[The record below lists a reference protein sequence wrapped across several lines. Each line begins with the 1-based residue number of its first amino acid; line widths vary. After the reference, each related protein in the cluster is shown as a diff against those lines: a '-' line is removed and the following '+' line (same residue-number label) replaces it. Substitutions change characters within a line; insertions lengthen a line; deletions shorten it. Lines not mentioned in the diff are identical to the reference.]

1 MHICI
6 RIQGE
11 RWTYNGD
18 KICEG
23 QLGERGEINE
33 SWRNGKGMEIGLGRK
48 AKSATWDKSGDER
61 ECDNDDG
68 LAKETKGDTRKR
80 NRTLNE

>member
-11 RWTYNGD
+11 RWMYNGD

-23 QLGERGEINE
+23 QLGKRGEINE

-48 AKSATWDKSGDER
+48 ARRGTKAETN
-61 ECDNDDG
+61 ECDNDDH
-68 LAKETKGDTRKR
+68 LARETKGDT
-80 NRTLNE
+80 